1 MQRSATDPDSLYE
14 LEKGTQDIISTI
26 MTRVQSGGGS
36 VKIPGVEKTLE
47 VPVDGVTLAQ
57 LQRLR
62 RTFVQYQRNHPAD
75 KTRIKELFVEYL
87 NGQFE

>member
-1 MQRSATDPDSLYE
+1 
-14 LEKGTQDIISTI
+14 
-26 MTRVQSGGGS
+26 
-36 VKIPGVEKTLE
+36 LE

-62 RTFVQYQRNHPAD
+62 RTFVQYQRNHPVN
-75 KTRIKELFVEYL
+75 KGRIKELFVEYL